1 ATDTVTGALSRDI
14 APPDALR
21 SALWLAGA
29 LPLAELAATVISNV
43 GGRCGDV
50 MSNRMRTI
58 LSARYYDQRLDP
70 PQRWDEQEV
79 TGAVLVISAVYAW
92 PLAVLLLVVFP
103 VYVWLTALT
112 SKKWQR
118 LEGEKSQQIDIASGR
133 FAEVVGQI
141 RVVKSFVAEK
151 RELSD
156 FSRRFWSTDRTTR
169 AQSTHW
175 HGMDMARRA

>member
-1 ATDTVTGALSRDI
+1 MLIT
-14 APPDALR
+14 
-21 SALWLAGA
+21 
-29 LPLAELAATVISNV
+29 
-43 GGRCGDV
+43 
-50 MSNRMRTI
+50 
-58 LSARYYDQRLDP
+58 
-70 PQRWDEQEV
+70 

-118 LEGEKSQQIDIASGR
+118 LEGEKNQQIDIASGR

-151 RELSD
+151 RERSEEHTSELQ
-156 FSRRFWSTDRTTR
+156 SRGHLVCRLLL
-169 AQSTHW
+169 
-175 HGMDMARRA
+175 

>member
-1 ATDTVTGALSRDI
+1 
-14 APPDALR
+14 
-21 SALWLAGA
+21 
-29 LPLAELAATVISNV
+29 
-43 GGRCGDV
+43 
-50 MSNRMRTI
+50 M
-58 LSARYYDQRLDP
+58 
-70 PQRWDEQEV
+70 
-79 TGAVLVISAVYAW
+79 
-92 PLAVLLLVVFP
+92 LLLVVCP

-118 LEGEKSQQIDIASGR
+118 LEGEKNQQIDIASGR

-175 HGMDMARRA
+175 RGLGMARRAAPDLGFLGICSIMLVQPLRGAFSLGEMVL